1 MKKVSPLVRNT
12 LLAIY
17 TNTFKIPVRYALL
30 LILLFLICIADRNN
44 LSLNSMKKRQ
54 RTKKF
59 PMTAGSWTGPEGP
72 TGKICTVSSGVT
84 LSMVPVHSS
93 NT

>member
-1 MKKVSPLVRNT
+1 MKKVRPLVRN
-12 LLAIY
+12 I
-17 TNTFKIPVRYALL
+17 FKIPVSYALL
-30 LILLFLICIADRNN
+30 LIVLFLICIADRNN

-72 TGKICTVSSGVT
+72 TGKNCSVTSGVT
-84 LSMVPVHSS
+84 LHLHVHSS

>member
-1 MKKVSPLVRNT
+1 MNQVRPLVRNN

-17 TNTFKIPVRYALL
+17 AKLYFQDSSEL
-30 LILLFLICIADRNN
+30 CIQIISFFCTADRNN

-72 TGKICTVSSGVT
+72 TGKNCTLSSGVS
-84 LSMVPVHSS
+84 LYISVLYMS
-93 NT
+93 N

>member
-1 MKKVSPLVRNT
+1 MVVNQVRPLVRNT
-12 LLAIY
+12 LY
-17 TNTFKIPVRYALL
+17 VNTIQILVRFENSYY
-30 LILLFLICIADRNN
+30 FLIADRNN

-72 TGKICTVSSGVT
+72 TGKNCTVSSGVALCLCVLII
-84 LSMVPVHSS
+84 LSYIDGL
-93 NT
+93 